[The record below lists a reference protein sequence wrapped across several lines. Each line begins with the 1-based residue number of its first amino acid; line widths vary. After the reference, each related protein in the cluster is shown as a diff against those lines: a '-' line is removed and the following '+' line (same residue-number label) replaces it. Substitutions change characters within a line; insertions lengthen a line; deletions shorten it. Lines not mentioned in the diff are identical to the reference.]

1 MVQLLF
7 AADELMQCI
16 GVSSLDPC
24 FPCLGGGVHG
34 LRPRKRV
41 DPALKRHP
49 LAPRDLGETS
59 PPSVFAIDCNNLVSR
74 PRNSS
79 GNGAAT
85 RRPSR
90 FPSCETLESW
100 NDCLRVRP
108 TTATG
113 RQNTSAAYGA
123 PTQCNLLRRSAWAAP
138 AFPNAGWIDGVAP
151 KHEAVVAHRRPAEP
165 GSWRNIRY
173 VGCRCSA
180 AITAWS
186 A

>member
-59 PPSVFAIDCNNLVSR
+59 PPSVFAIDCNNLGVPTKEQFRERSR
-74 PRNSS
+74 DPETEPLPLLRN
-79 GNGAAT
+79 A
-85 RRPSR
+85 
-90 FPSCETLESW
+90 
-100 NDCLRVRP
+100 RVLGRAPPRP
-108 TTATG
+108 TDHSHG
-113 RQNTSAAYGA
+113 PPKHERGLWA
-123 PTQCNLLRRSAWAAP
+123 PTQCISFGAARGRLPPSQSLAGSMGSRRNMRRLWPTGARP
-138 AFPNAGWIDGVAP
+138 EQRQGR
-151 KHEAVVAHRRPAEP
+151 VAHGRLVNRQ
-165 GSWRNIRY
+165 R
-173 VGCRCSA
+173 
-180 AITAWS
+180 
-186 A
+186 